1 MNRLFTVQTAEKENG
16 ELEEQETDQLLRN
29 ELDDL
34 NVKNFLQIISRI
46 DEDVHSFVE
55 FVDISELNPP
65 DPGNSREKP
74 DLKKHYGVQLCF
86 NFLPWLK
93 LLKCQFLI
101 NNIAFVPF
109 MDIYHKTLT
118 IELKMCPRDRYVYD
132 YNA

>member
-74 DLKKHYGVQLCF
+74 DLKKHRVEVTAS
-86 NFLPWLK
+86 FLLPLF
-93 LLKCQFLI
+93 LLW
-101 NNIAFVPF
+101 
-109 MDIYHKTLT
+109 IYTTKH
-118 IELKMCPRDRYVYD
+118 
-132 YNA
+132 